1 MVDFSAFDSKVN
13 MEELQKDINSQ
24 PKREYEDVPAGTYD
38 VSFDKMELKMTK
50 KGDKVMFAVQANIL
64 DGDQKKRKI
73 FFNRVISGLVSP
85 KWTDGQAIKSVMT
98 WLDKLET
105 GVDTNFKTYSDF
117 AEVILDVYQTVSSE
131 KIGATVEYDG
141 DAFDSMKIIE
151 VFEY

>member
-131 KIGATVEYDG
+131 KIGATVEYDE

>member
-13 MEELQKDINSQ
+13 MEDLQKDINSQ

-38 VSFDKMELKMTK
+38 VSFDKMEIKTTK

-98 WLDKLET
+98 WLDELET
-105 GVDTNFKTYSDF
+105 GVDTEFKSYSDF
-117 AEVILDVYQTVSSE
+117 ADVVMDVYQTASAE
-131 KIGATVEYDG
+131 KIGATVEYDK